1 MNEEIEIQKTL
12 LYIGD
17 EGEVSMNV
25 IVDSERETFWATQKT
40 MAEVF
45 NVSKSTISEHLKH
58 IFEEGELIK
67 NSTVRKIRTLQIE
80 GDRKVKRNTAYYN
93 LDAIISVGYRV
104 NSKNATHFRIWATKQ
119 LKELIIKGF
128 VLDDELLKNGSRFG
142 VDYFT
147 QLLERVRDIRSSERR
162 FNQKITDIYAT
173 SFDYNKDAQVT
184 REFFATV
191 QNKLIYAVSGH
202 TAAEIIAERSD
213 SEKINMGL
221 TNWSNPNGKII
232 LSDVV
237 ISKNYL
243 NEKELKRLNSLVDGF
258 LTLAESRALNEVPM
272 SMNDWKKVLDDYINL
287 NLLPIL
293 EGKGKISSSDA
304 QKIAKEE
311 YDKFK
316 VIQDRDYQSDFDKL
330 IIDIKRIEGVN

>member
-1 MNEEIEIQKTL
+1 M
-12 LYIGD
+12 D
-17 EGEVSMNV
+17 V
-25 IVDSERETFWATQKT
+25 IVDPERETFWTTQKT

-58 IFEEGELIK
+58 IFEEGELNK

-80 GDRKVKRNTAYYN
+80 GNREVKRNTTFYN
-93 LDAIISVGYRV
+93 LDAVISVGYRV

-142 VDYFT
+142 VDYFS

-184 REFFATV
+184 QEFFATV
-191 QNKLIYAVSGH
+191 QNKLLYAVSGH

-213 SEKINMGL
+213 SEKII
-221 TNWSNPNGKII
+221 W
-232 LSDVV
+232 V
-237 ISKNYL
+237 
-243 NEKELKRLNSLVDGF
+243 
-258 LTLAESRALNEVPM
+258 
-272 SMNDWKKVLDDYINL
+272 
-287 NLLPIL
+287 
-293 EGKGKISSSDA
+293 
-304 QKIAKEE
+304 
-311 YDKFK
+311 
-316 VIQDRDYQSDFDKL
+316 
-330 IIDIKRIEGVN
+330 

>member
-1 MNEEIEIQKTL
+1 M
-12 LYIGD
+12 LYVGD
-17 EGEVSMNV
+17 EGEVSLDV
-25 IVDSERETFWATQKT
+25 IVDKEGETFWTTQKT

-45 NVSKSTISEHLKH
+45 GVTKQNVSYHLKD
-58 IFEEGELIK
+58 IFKTGELDE
-67 NSTVRKIRTLQIE
+67 NSAVKKILT
-80 GDRKVKRNTAYYN
+80 TASDDKKYKTNFYN

-142 VDYFT
+142 VDYFN

-173 SFDYNKDAQVT
+173 SFDYKKDAQVT
-184 REFFATV
+184 RDFFATV
-191 QNKLIYAVSGH
+191 QNKLLYAVSGK

-243 NEKELKRLNSLVDGF
+243 KEKELKRLNSLVDGF
-258 LTLAESRALNEVPM
+258 LTLAESRALNEIPM
-272 SMNDWKKVLDDYINL
+272 SMKDWKKVLDDYIDL
-287 NLLPIL
+287 NLLPVL
-293 EGKGKISSSDA
+293 EGKGKISSDDA
-304 QKIAKEE
+304 QKIAKKE

-316 VIQDRDYQSDFDKL
+316 IIQDRDYQSDFDKL

>member
-1 MNEEIEIQKTL
+1 M
-12 LYIGD
+12 GD
-17 EGEVSMNV
+17 EGEVSLDV
-25 IVDSERETFWATQKT
+25 IVDQEGETFWATQKT

-45 NVSKSTISEHLKH
+45 GVTKQNVSYHLKD
-58 IFEEGELIK
+58 IFKTGELDK
-67 NSTVRKIRTLQIE
+67 NSVVKKILT
-80 GDRKVKRNTAYYN
+80 TASDGKKYKTSFYN

-104 NSKNATHFRIWATKQ
+104 NSKSATRFRIWATQQ

-142 VDYFT
+142 IDYFN

-173 SFDYNKDAQVT
+173 SFDYKKDAQVT
-184 REFFATV
+184 RDFFATV
-191 QNKLIYAVSGH
+191 QNKMIYAVSGH
-202 TAAEIIAERSD
+202 TAAEIIVDRSD

-243 NEKELKRLNSLVDGF
+243 NERELKRLNSLVDGF
-258 LTLAESRALNEVPM
+258 LTLAESRALNEIPM
-272 SMNDWKKVLDDYINL
+272 AMKDWKKVLDDYIDL

-293 EGKGKISSSDA
+293 EGKGKISSNDA

-316 VIQDRDYQSDFDKL
+316 VIQDRNYQSDFDKL
-330 IIDIKRIEGVN
+330 IIDIKRIEGFDV

>member
-1 MNEEIEIQKTL
+1 M
-12 LYIGD
+12 GD
-17 EGEVSMNV
+17 EGEVSLDV
-25 IVDSERETFWATQKT
+25 IVDQEGETFWATQKT

-45 NVSKSTISEHLKH
+45 GVTKQNVSYHLKD
-58 IFEEGELIK
+58 IFKTGELDK
-67 NSTVRKIRTLQIE
+67 NSVVKKILT
-80 GDRKVKRNTAYYN
+80 TASDGKKYKTSFYN

-104 NSKNATHFRIWATKQ
+104 NSKSATRFRIWATQQ

-142 VDYFT
+142 IDYFN

-173 SFDYNKDAQVT
+173 SFDYKKDAQVT
-184 REFFATV
+184 RDFFATV

-202 TAAEIIAERSD
+202 TAAEIIADRSD

-243 NEKELKRLNSLVDGF
+243 NERELKRLNSLVDGF
-258 LTLAESRALNEVPM
+258 LTLAESRALNEIPM
-272 SMNDWKKVLDDYINL
+272 AMKDWKKVLDDYIDL

-293 EGKGKISSSDA
+293 EGKGKISSNDA

-316 VIQDRDYQSDFDKL
+316 VIQDRNYQSDFDKL
-330 IIDIKRIEGVN
+330 IIDIKRIEGFDV